1 MKRIVIAFLLM
12 ALAIAECGAQQTV
25 ENVIRRSRAKSAL
38 VRSGHYVMQQKFKY
52 FSEPDTFISTY
63 TCDFKKMPADTLFGM
78 RFFMRAEFK
87 EYPNVHFRYLY
98 TGNEYVAYDDTT
110 GTIYSCDKWSELIK
124 RENRDLYKPITSPNR
139 SVLPSDKSLADSN
152 RTFTMSDVFLDG
164 KPCYKVNILVKP
176 EDKPN
181 DFGTI
186 QLRFETNLWID
197 KQDYMLVQ
205 YSVAFDEKEGRDTL
219 HQYEECKL
227 LSFSPVADESKFA
240 LESIPSSVTLKNYVP
255 RPYNAP
261 EPLAVGSR
269 APDWS
274 LPSLDGDTVRL
285 ADLKGKVVLIDFFYK
300 SCAPCCAALP
310 KLHSL
315 HEKYKDRGF
324 VMIGIDPIDN
334 PKKDKM
340 SDFLSK
346 RDITYTVLFS
356 DRQLPQTY
364 RVQGYPTLFFLDR
377 EGKIAKIHVGFSTNM
392 EAEIEEQLL
401 KMLE

>member
-38 VRSGHYVMQQKFKY
+38 VRSGHYVMQQKYKY
-52 FSEPDTFISTY
+52 LSHPDTSTTIF
-63 TCDFKKMPADTLFGM
+63 TCDFKMVSTDTLFGKYFSLTNCYPGDTS
-78 RFFMRAEFK
+78 RF
-87 EYPNVHFRYLY
+87 LY
-98 TGNEYVAYDDTT
+98 TGKEMVVSFNDTT
-110 GTIYSCDKWSELIK
+110 GTIISCDKWANVIEGWRHQLTFYTPLTEQSVSPFPSE
-124 RENRDLYKPITSPNR
+124 EN
-139 SVLPSDKSLADSN
+139 LADSN
-152 RTFTMSDVFLDG
+152 YFYSLSETVLNGR
-164 KPCYKVNILVKP
+164 PCYLVDILCPVDSN
-176 EDKPN
+176 EYM
-181 DFGTI
+181 GI
-186 QLRFETNLWID
+186 RSLRYEINLWID
-197 KQDYMLVQ
+197 KKDYRPLQ
-205 YSVAFDEKEGRDTL
+205 YSKAVDILQQKDTMY
-219 HQYEECKL
+219 QYEECKL
-227 LSFSPVADESKFA
+227 LSFSSEVNESKFA
-240 LESIPSSVTLKNYVP
+240 LSSIPASVTLSDYA
-255 RPYNAP
+255 PYNAP
-261 EPLAVGSR
+261 VPLAVGSQ

-285 ADLKGKVVLIDFFYK
+285 ADLKGKVVLLDFFYK

-310 KLHSL
+310 KLQSL

-334 PKKDKM
+334 PQKDKM

-377 EGKIAKIHVGFSTNM
+377 EGKIAKIHVGFSKDM
-392 EAEIEEQLL
+392 EDAIEEQLL